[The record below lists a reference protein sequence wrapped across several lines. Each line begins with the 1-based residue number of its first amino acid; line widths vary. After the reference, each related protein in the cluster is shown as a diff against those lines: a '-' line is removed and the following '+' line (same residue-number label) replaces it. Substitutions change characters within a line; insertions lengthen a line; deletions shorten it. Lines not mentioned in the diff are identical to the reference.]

1 MHFPKQIGSYFT
13 ENDNSFWHNIGNTVM
28 SLHVMLQRSVYNLQ
42 NIFIYILIGFNTIKG
57 ISNPQPKDNVLN
69 IHAYEST
76 TLFGHCNA
84 HKITKIIT
92 KDVSTNFNRPLGNE
106 NRANKYE
113 TS

>member
-1 MHFPKQIGSYFT
+1 
-13 ENDNSFWHNIGNTVM
+13 
-28 SLHVMLQRSVYNLQ
+28 MLD
-42 NIFIYILIGFNTIKG
+42 FNTIEG
-57 ISNPQPKDNVLN
+57 ISNPQPKHKVLKKVELANGKSNV
-69 IHAYEST
+69 HAYEST